1 MSRSRKEPVVRDSP
15 RNEKKSTLY
24 WRHVRKGIKQAV
36 RKLFYNEDADIP
48 NPKTIINDYDRE
60 DYSFRAWTDE
70 QKKKWSRK

>member
-36 RKLFYNEDADIP
+36 RKLFYNEDAEIP
-48 NPKTIINDYDRE
+48 NPKTIVNDYDRE
-60 DYSFRAWTDE
+60 DYSFRAWTDD